1 MLSVTT
7 LPILQAVNENKQ
19 FYFGLQPG
27 LSGRADV
34 EYVNRSISFNPA
46 SNTITIG
53 VNLNLAQNTINGM
66 AIAESSLS
74 STKLSPINRLLENA
88 YLIPGSANGN
98 VSIFVRDS
106 SVYYL
111 TGNTAGNVT
120 FDLRVSPQIPLDSLM
135 GNGQS
140 LTTAFIVT
148 QGGGVQYLANL
159 SIDGV
164 YQANSTRWSG
174 NSRPTYSASLAS
186 QQLDVYT
193 FTTIKTGAN
202 TYSILGSRTAYG
214 FG

>member
-7 LPILQAVNENKQ
+7 LPILQAVNETNE

-27 LSGRADV
+27 LSGRAGT
-34 EYVNRSISFNPA
+34 EYVNRNISFNPA
-46 SNTITIG
+46 SNTINIG
-53 VNLNLAQNTINGM
+53 VNVNLRQNSVNGI
-66 AIAESSLS
+66 AIADSSLS
-74 STKLSPINRLLENA
+74 AEKLRPINRLIENA

-98 VSIFVRDS
+98 VSIYVRDS

-120 FDLRVSPQIPLDSLM
+120 FDLRVSPTIPLDSLL

-140 LTTAFIVT
+140 ITTGFIVT
-148 QGGGVQYLANL
+148 QGSVQYTANL

-164 YQANSTRWSG
+164 YQAGSTRWSG
-174 NSRPTYSASLAS
+174 NSRPTSASLTNS
-186 QQLDVYT
+186 QLDAYT
-193 FTTIKTGAN
+193 FTIIKTGAN
-202 TYSILGSRTAYG
+202 VYSVLGSRTNFG

>member
-7 LPILQAVNENKQ
+7 LPILQAVNENKE

-27 LSGRADV
+27 LAGRADV
-34 EYVNRSISFNPA
+34 EYVNRNISFNPA

-53 VNLNLAQNTINGM
+53 VNVNLARNTVNGA
-66 AIAESSLS
+66 AIVESSLS
-74 STKLSPINRLLENA
+74 ASKLLPINRLLENA

-98 VSIFVRDS
+98 VSIFVGDS

-120 FDLRVSPQIPLDSLM
+120 FDLRVSPQIPFDSLM

-148 QGGGVQYLANL
+148 QGGVQYLANL

-164 YQANSTRWSG
+164 YQAGSTRWSG
-174 NSRPTYSASLAS
+174 NSRPTFSSSLAS

-202 TYSILGSRTAYG
+202 TYSILGSRTAFG

>member
-7 LPILQAVNENKQ
+7 LPILQAVNETNE

-27 LSGRADV
+27 LSGRAGT
-34 EYVNRSISFNPA
+34 EYVNRNISFNPA
-46 SNTITIG
+46 SNTINIG
-53 VNLNLAQNTINGM
+53 VNVNLRQNSVNGIS
-66 AIAESSLS
+66 IAESSLPS
-74 STKLSPINRLLENA
+74 EKLRPLSRLVENS
-88 YLIPGSANGN
+88 YLIPGSLSGN

-120 FDLRVSPQIPLDSLM
+120 FDLRVSPTVPLDSLL

-140 LTTAFIVT
+140 ITTAFIVT
-148 QGGGVQYLANL
+148 QGNTQFLANV
-159 SIDGV
+159 SIDSV
-164 YQANSTRWSG
+164 YQASSTRWSG
-174 NSRPTYSASLAS
+174 NSRPTFTATITN

-193 FTTIKTGAN
+193 FTIIKTGAN
-202 TYSILGSRTAYG
+202 VYSILGSRTNFG

>member
-7 LPILQAVNENKQ
+7 LPILQVVNENKE
-19 FYFGLQPG
+19 FYFNLQPG

-34 EYVNRSISFNPA
+34 EYVNRNISFNPA

-53 VNLNLAQNTINGM
+53 VNLNLPRNTVNGA
-66 AIAESSLS
+66 AIAEGSLPS
-74 STKLSPINRLLENA
+74 EKLRPLSRLLENA
-88 YLIPGSANGN
+88 HLIPGSVSGN
-98 VSIFVRDS
+98 LSIFVGDS

-111 TGNTAGNVT
+111 TGNTSGNVT
-120 FDLRVSPQIPLDSLM
+120 FDLRVGPQTPLDSLM

-140 LTTAFIVT
+140 LTTAFIIT
-148 QGGGVQYLANL
+148 QGGGVQYTANL
-159 SIDGV
+159 AIDGV

-174 NSRPTYSASLAS
+174 NSRPTFSSSLTN

-193 FTTIKTGAN
+193 FTTIKIGAN
-202 TYSILGSRTAYG
+202 TYSILGSRASYG

>member
-7 LPILQAVNENKQ
+7 LPILQAVNETNE

-27 LSGRADV
+27 LSGRAGT
-34 EYVNRSISFNPA
+34 EYVNRNISFNPA
-46 SNTITIG
+46 SNTINIG
-53 VNLNLAQNTINGM
+53 VNVNLRQNSVNGIS
-66 AIAESSLS
+66 IAESSLPS
-74 STKLSPINRLLENA
+74 EKLRPLSRLVENA

-98 VSIFVRDS
+98 VSIYVSDS

-120 FDLRVSPQIPLDSLM
+120 FDLRVSPTVPLDSLL

-140 LTTAFIVT
+140 ITTGFIVT
-148 QGGGVQYLANL
+148 QGSVQYVANL

-164 YQANSTRWSG
+164 YQASSTRWSG
-174 NSRPTYSASLAS
+174 NSRPTSASLTNS
-186 QQLDVYT
+186 QLDAYT
-193 FTTIKTGAN
+193 FTVIKTGAN
-202 TYSILGSRTAYG
+202 TYSVLGSRTNFG

>member
-7 LPILQAVNENKQ
+7 LPILQVVNENKE
-19 FYFGLQPG
+19 FYFNLQPG

-34 EYVNRSISFNPA
+34 EYVNRNISFNPA

-53 VNLNLAQNTINGM
+53 VNLNLARNTVNGV
-66 AIAESSLS
+66 AIAESSLP
-74 STKLSPINRLLENA
+74 STKFSPISRILENA

-98 VSIFVRDS
+98 VSIFVGDS

-111 TGNTAGNVT
+111 TGNTAGNLT
-120 FDLRVSPQIPLDSLM
+120 FDLRVSPEVPLDSLI

-140 LTTAFIVT
+140 ITTAFILT
-148 QGGGVQYLANL
+148 QGNTQFTANL
-159 SIDGV
+159 SIDGR
-164 YQANSTRWSG
+164 YQASSTRWSG
-174 NSRPTYSASLAS
+174 NSRPTFISTITN

-193 FTTIKTGAN
+193 FTTIKVGAN
-202 TYSILGSRTAYG
+202 SYSVLGSRTVYG

>member
-7 LPILQAVNENKQ
+7 LSILQAVNETNE

-27 LSGRADV
+27 LSGRAGT
-34 EYVNRSISFNPA
+34 EYVNRNISFNPA
-46 SNTITIG
+46 SNTINIG
-53 VNLNLAQNTINGM
+53 VNVNLRQNSVDGVAIND
-66 AIAESSLS
+66 ASLPS
-74 STKLSPINRLLENA
+74 EKLRPLSRLIENA

-98 VSIFVRDS
+98 VSINLSDS

-120 FDLRVSPQIPLDSLM
+120 FDLRVSPTVPLDSLL

-140 LTTAFIVT
+140 MTTAFITT
-148 QGGGVQYLANL
+148 QGNTQFTANI
-159 SIDGV
+159 SIDGA
-164 YQANSTRWSG
+164 YQASSTRWSG
-174 NSRPTYSASLAS
+174 NSRPTFTATITS

-193 FTTIKTGAN
+193 FTVIKTGAN
-202 TYSILGSRTAYG
+202 VYSILGNRTNYG